1 MRPRE
6 AGGTLLELVM
16 CLGIL
21 GILVGLTLVGFGRVV
36 EDRRVEAVAWEIAG
50 KLRWAQGL
58 AVARTADWRGVRVR
72 ITDRLEVLGVGRDGV
87 ETGVIGASDRFPDG
101 VQVRLRG
108 LHPFIEFAASGAPIP
123 GSNQTIEVR
132 SGASARYVVIAPQ
145 TGRVRISPT
154 PPQPDR

>member
-1 MRPRE
+1 MQPRE
-6 AGGTLLELVM
+6 AGATLLELVM

-58 AVARTADWRGVRVR
+58 AMARAADWWGVRVR
-72 ITDRLEVLGVGRDGV
+72 ITDRVEVRGVRRDGL
-87 ETGVIGASDRFPDG
+87 ETEVIGVSDGFPDG
-101 VQVRLRG
+101 VRVRPLGQR
-108 LHPFIEFAASGAPIP
+108 PVIEFAASGAPVP

-154 PPQPDR
+154 PP